1 MADPT
6 SRGDAPVVAHGQ
18 HPTPGTP
25 LDRTGGG
32 RGPGRATTVVA
43 VTGKHGV
50 QWAGDQAGA
59 SRAHRVDGA
68 PGAVM
73 PGPLVE
79 TKLFLSPARA
89 GAVPR
94 PRLSDRLA
102 GDGGRLTLLSAPAGF
117 GKTALLRSWLA
128 DPDASRA
135 IAWVSLDEGDQDAT
149 TFWAYVV
156 ASLDRAAPG
165 VGTGALALLEAGQQ
179 PTEDLL
185 AGLLNELSVLPGE
198 VTLVLDD
205 YHLADGPGV
214 QPGMAFLL
222 DHLPAQ
228 LRLVISTRVDPGL
241 HLARLRARGELT
253 EVRAADLRFTAEEA
267 ASYLSEAAGL
277 ELTAGDIVSLA
288 DRTEG
293 WVAALQLAALSLRGR
308 DDPSRFIAGFAGD
321 DRYVVDY
328 LVEEVLDRQPEPVR
342 RFLLHTSVLDRL
354 TGPLCDAVTG
364 GSGGKAMLE
373 RLERENLFLV
383 PLDGPRRWYRYHHL
397 FADLLRSRLLDEHD
411 VAALHRRASDWHAQA
426 ADPLPAVR
434 HALAAGDLERAAD
447 LVEMAVP
454 HLLRNREEATLCRWI
469 GDFPDEVVER
479 RPVLAMGFVG
489 ALMSS
494 NEFDDV
500 ARRLSHL
507 ERVLHSRDAVGEDH
521 GDDTTLVVVDQGEL
535 ARLPGEIEL
544 YRAALALVSRDPAET
559 SAHARRAV
567 HLAPAEDDLTRSSA
581 SALVGLASWATG
593 DLEAAERGYT
603 DAAEG
608 LRRLGHLSDVL
619 GCTVTLA
626 DLAIA
631 RGSLSR
637 AQRTFQR
644 ALDLT
649 VEEHP
654 GLRGFRDMHT
664 GLGRIAVERHDLAA
678 AREHLRRC
686 DELGE
691 AAGLPQDPYRWRV
704 AIALLREAEGEP
716 DSALGLLTEA
726 DRVYV
731 ADFQPDVRPIAAIR
745 ARVLAAR
752 GDVPAALDWAR
763 QHGVSV
769 DDDLSYLREY
779 EHVTLAR
786 ILLAQHASDGSPQA
800 LDGAAGLLQRLLAAA
815 EPAGRTGTVI
825 EVLAMVAL
833 TRQAAGDDA
842 GALDVMGRALALAE
856 PEGFVRVFAGHGR
869 PMAALLAALAR
880 GRPGWGFPRRVLN
893 ATANTV
899 AAGTPVADRPVP
911 ELLIDPLTD
920 REREVM
926 RLLGSELDGP
936 SIARE
941 LVLSLNTVRTHT
953 KSIYAKLG
961 VTSRRAAVT
970 RALQLNLLSRTDP
983 R

>member
-128 DPDASRA
+128 DPDPSRA

-198 VTLVLDD
+198 GTLVLDD

-342 RFLLHTSVLDRL
+342 RFLLATSILDRL
-354 TGPLCDAVTG
+354 TGPLCDALTG
-364 GSGGKAMLE
+364 AAGGKAMLE
-373 RLERENLFLV
+373 QLDRANLFLV
-383 PLDGPRRWYRYHHL
+383 PLDDQRRWYRYHRL
-397 FADLLRSRLLDEHD
+397 FGDLLRSRLRDEHD
-411 VAALHRRASDWHAQA
+411 APAELHRRASVWHDQA
-426 ADPLPAVR
+426 GEPVPAVH
-434 HALAAGDLERAAD
+434 HAMAAGDLERAAD
-447 LVEMAVP
+447 LGELAVP
-454 HLLRNREEATLCRWI
+454 ALRRRRQEGTLRLWVDQLPEA
-469 GDFPDEVVER
+469 VVER

-500 ARRLSHL
+500 ARRLDIIEQTLNGQESSHDSAQDWGR
-507 ERVLHSRDAVGEDH
+507 EPGGPAI
-521 GDDTTLVVVDQGEL
+521 VVVDEAEL
-535 ARLPGEIEL
+535 ARLPG
-544 YRAALALVSRDPAET
+544 
-559 SAHARRAV
+559 
-567 HLAPAEDDLTRSSA
+567 
-581 SALVGLASWATG
+581 
-593 DLEAAERGYT
+593 
-603 DAAEG
+603 
-608 LRRLGHLSDVL
+608 
-619 GCTVTLA
+619 C
-626 DLAIA
+626 
-631 RGSLSR
+631 
-637 AQRTFQR
+637 
-644 ALDLT
+644 
-649 VEEHP
+649 VE
-654 GLRGFRDMHT
+654 
-664 GLGRIAVERHDLAA
+664 
-678 AREHLRRC
+678 
-686 DELGE
+686 
-691 AAGLPQDPYRWRV
+691 
-704 AIALLREAEGEP
+704 
-716 DSALGLLTEA
+716 
-726 DRVYV
+726 
-731 ADFQPDVRPIAAIR
+731 
-745 ARVLAAR
+745 
-752 GDVPAALDWAR
+752 
-763 QHGVSV
+763 
-769 DDDLSYLREY
+769 
-779 EHVTLAR
+779 
-786 ILLAQHASDGSPQA
+786 
-800 LDGAAGLLQRLLAAA
+800 
-815 EPAGRTGTVI
+815 
-825 EVLAMVAL
+825 
-833 TRQAAGDDA
+833 
-842 GALDVMGRALALAE
+842 
-856 PEGFVRVFAGHGR
+856 
-869 PMAALLAALAR
+869 
-880 GRPGWGFPRRVLN
+880 
-893 ATANTV
+893 
-899 AAGTPVADRPVP
+899 
-911 ELLIDPLTD
+911 
-920 REREVM
+920 
-926 RLLGSELDGP
+926 
-936 SIARE
+936 
-941 LVLSLNTVRTHT
+941 
-953 KSIYAKLG
+953 
-961 VTSRRAAVT
+961 
-970 RALQLNLLSRTDP
+970 
-983 R
+983 